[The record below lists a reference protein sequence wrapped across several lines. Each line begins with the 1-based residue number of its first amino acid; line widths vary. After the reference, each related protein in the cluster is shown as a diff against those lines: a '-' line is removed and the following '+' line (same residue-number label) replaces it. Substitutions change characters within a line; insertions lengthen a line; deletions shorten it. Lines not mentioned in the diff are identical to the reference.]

1 VNFRQVNNKKGEIM
15 NIQEYADKAI
25 TTLSDN
31 YDYGDISPQLMGQV
45 LGLAG
50 ESGEV
55 VEKIKKLLRDKRGM
69 LEESDKTDILK
80 ELGDILWYVNA
91 VAHLL
96 GSSLEDVA
104 RMNNEKLLSRKE
116 RHQLHGSGDN
126 R

>member
-1 VNFRQVNNKKGEIM
+1 M

-31 YDYGDISPQLMGQV
+31 YEYGDISPQLMGQV

-55 VEKIKKLLRDKRGM
+55 VEKIKKLLRDKQGM
-69 LEESDKTDILK
+69 LEESDKADILK

-91 VAHLL
+91 VAQL
-96 GSSLEDVA
+96 
-104 RMNNEKLLSRKE
+104 NNEKLLSRKE
-116 RHQLHGSGDN
+116 RHQLHGSGDS

>member
-1 VNFRQVNNKKGEIM
+1 MQISDYSE
-15 NIQEYADKAI
+15 KAI
-25 TTLSDN
+25 ATLLGTHA
-31 YDYGDISPQLMGQV
+31 YGDISPQLMAQV

-55 VEKIKKLLRDKRGM
+55 LEKFKKLIRDRQGQ
-69 LEESDKTDILK
+69 LTEEDRAALIK

-96 GSSLEDVA
+96 GSSLEEVA
-104 RMNNEKLLSRKE
+104 RRNNEKLASRRE
-116 RHQLHGSGDN
+116 RGQLHGQGDN

>member
-1 VNFRQVNNKKGEIM
+1 M

-69 LEESDKTDILK
+69 LEESDKADILK
-80 ELGDILWYVNA
+80 ELGDVLWYVNA

-96 GSSLEDVA
+96 SSSLEDVT
-104 RMNNEKLLSRKE
+104 RLNNEKLLSRKE

>member
-1 VNFRQVNNKKGEIM
+1 M
-15 NIQEYADKAI
+15 DIQEYADKAI
-25 TTLSDN
+25 ATLTDN
-31 YDYGDISPQLMGQV
+31 YQYGEINAQLMGQV

-55 VEKIKKLLRDKRGM
+55 LEKFKKLLRDKQGQLTEADRA
-69 LEESDKTDILK
+69 EIVK

-96 GSSLEDVA
+96 GSSLTEVA
-104 RMNNEKLLSRKE
+104 RLNNEKLSSRQQ
-116 RHQLHGSGDN
+116 RGQLHGSGDN

>member
-1 VNFRQVNNKKGEIM
+1 MQISDYSE
-15 NIQEYADKAI
+15 KAI
-25 TTLSDN
+25 ATLLGTHA
-31 YDYGDISPQLMGQV
+31 YGDISPQLMAQV

-55 VEKIKKLLRDKRGM
+55 LEKFKKLIRDRQGQ
-69 LEESDKTDILK
+69 LTEEDRAALIK

-96 GSSLEDVA
+96 GSSLEEVA
-104 RMNNEKLLSRKE
+104 RRNNEKLASRYE
-116 RHQLHGSGDN
+116 RGQLHGQGDN

>member
-1 VNFRQVNNKKGEIM
+1 MM
-15 NIQEYADKAI
+15 NIQDYADKAV

-31 YDYGDISPQLMGQV
+31 YKYGDISPQLMGQV

-55 VEKIKKLLRDKRGM
+55 VEKIKKLLRDKQGD
-69 LEESDKTDILK
+69 LEESDKADILK

-104 RMNNEKLLSRKE
+104 RMNNEKLLSRKQ

>member
-1 VNFRQVNNKKGEIM
+1 M

-69 LEESDKTDILK
+69 LEESDKADILK
-80 ELGDILWYVNA
+80 ELGDVLWYVNA

-104 RMNNEKLLSRKE
+104 RLNNEKLLSRKE
-116 RHQLHGSGDN
+116 RHRLHGSGDN

>member
-1 VNFRQVNNKKGEIM
+1 M

-31 YDYGDISPQLMGQV
+31 YKYGDISPQLMGQV

-55 VEKIKKLLRDKRGM
+55 VEKIKKLLRDKQGS
-69 LEESDKTDILK
+69 LEESDKAEILK

-104 RMNNEKLLSRKE
+104 RMNNGKLLSRKQ

>member
-1 VNFRQVNNKKGEIM
+1 MQISDYSE
-15 NIQEYADKAI
+15 KAI
-25 TTLSDN
+25 ATLLGTHA
-31 YDYGDISPQLMGQV
+31 YGDISPQLMAQV

-55 VEKIKKLLRDKRGM
+55 LEKFKKLIRDRQGQ
-69 LEESDKTDILK
+69 LTEEDRAALIK

-96 GSSLEDVA
+96 GSSLEEVA
-104 RMNNEKLLSRKE
+104 RRNNEKLASRHE
-116 RHQLHGSGDN
+116 RGQLHGQGDN

>member
-1 VNFRQVNNKKGEIM
+1 M

-55 VEKIKKLLRDKRGM
+55 VEKIKKLLRDKQGM
-69 LEESDKTDILK
+69 LEESDKADILK
-80 ELGDILWYVNA
+80 ELGEVLWYVNA
-91 VAHLL
+91 FAGLKF
-96 GSSLEDVA
+96 GRCGAAE
-104 RMNNEKLLSRKE
+104 
-116 RHQLHGSGDN
+116 
-126 R
+126 

>member
-31 YDYGDISPQLMGQV
+31 YEYGDISPQLMGQV

-55 VEKIKKLLRDKRGM
+55 VEKIKKLLRDKQGM
-69 LEESDKTDILK
+69 LEESDKADILK

-104 RMNNEKLLSRKE
+104 RLNNEKLLSRKE

>member
-1 VNFRQVNNKKGEIM
+1 M

-80 ELGDILWYVNA
+80 ELGDVLWYVNA

-104 RMNNEKLLSRKE
+104 RLNNEKLSSRKE